1 MWSQLNNP
9 DHVTSDTVI
18 MFPDGELFY
27 VCRGIVISVYEKLKP
42 FFYNTNGMTLLKY
55 FIL

>member
-9 DHVTSDTVI
+9 DHVTSDTVV

-27 VCRGIVISVYEKLKP
+27 VCRGIIISVYEKLKP
-42 FFYNTNGMTLLKY
+42 FFYNTNGMKTLHT
-55 FIL
+55 